1 MAASLSSRLAF
12 AVATAWTL
20 AVCDVRGADSVT
32 VSLYTTVLPVCRFG
46 ASAPDAAAGPRIA
59 DDGSAWLS
67 GAITYRC
74 TNGVAPTFAITAS
87 IGCPA
92 CEEASA
98 SGSYI
103 VSESAAVGRGMGSGR
118 ELTLLVGGPG
128 LIAPLHT
135 ALNDVSITVS
145 P

>member
-1 MAASLSSRLAF
+1 MAAFISSRWAF
-12 AVATAWTL
+12 AVATGWTL

-32 VSLYTTVLPVCRFG
+32 VSLYTNVLPVCRFA
-46 ASAPDAAAGPRIA
+46 ASAPGATGGPKIA

-74 TNGVAPTFAITAS
+74 TNGVAPTFAITAT

-98 SGSYI
+98 TGPYI
-103 VSESAAVGRGMGSGR
+103 VSESGAVGRGMGSGR

-128 LIAPLHT
+128 LTAPLQT
-135 ALNDVSITVS
+135 ALNNVSITVS